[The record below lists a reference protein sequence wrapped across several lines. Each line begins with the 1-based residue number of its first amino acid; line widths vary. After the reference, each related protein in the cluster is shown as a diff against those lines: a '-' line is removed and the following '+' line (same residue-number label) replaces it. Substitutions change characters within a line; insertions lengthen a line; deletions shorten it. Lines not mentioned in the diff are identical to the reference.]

1 MPRSFWLLI
10 MGMVVNVTGGSFL
23 WPMNT
28 IYMHEQLGKSLS
40 VAGFVLMLNS
50 AAGILGNMTGGF
62 LFDKL
67 GGYRSTLYGTL
78 FSLFSLIGLTL
89 WHGWPS
95 YVLFLI
101 LVGFGSGVIQPA
113 MLSLG
118 AAAWKGGGRRAFNA
132 MYVAQNIGVAIG
144 TSLAGYI
151 ASISFEWI
159 FIANTFLF
167 FIFFLIVFVFYRRL
181 DTTPSGRRGRT
192 KGTGGEGKEK
202 TGKQPYFSLA
212 LLSLV
217 FCLSWI
223 AYVQW
228 TTTLSTYTQDIGISL
243 EEYSFLWTVN
253 GALIVLGQPLVALLV
268 RYLAKS
274 MKKQLVYGLA
284 IFMGAFYLASV
295 SRTFSGFLTAM
306 VILTLGE
313 MLVWPAIPAVADRL
327 APEGKRG
334 LFQGIINS
342 ASAAG
347 RMIGPVIGGV
357 IVDHYGMGRLFS
369 IMIFV
374 FLIALFLVHFFDGSM
389 KRGQKTKDMAAT

>member
-167 FIFFLIVFVFYRRL
+167 LFFSLSSLFFTADWIRLLPEGGDGRKEPAEKGRKRQGNSPIFPLLCCLWSFAFPGLPMSSGQQPCRPIPRILAFRWKNIVF
-181 DTTPSGRRGRT
+181 SGR
-192 KGTGGEGKEK
+192 
-202 TGKQPYFSLA
+202 
-212 LLSLV
+212 
-217 FCLSWI
+217 
-223 AYVQW
+223 
-228 TTTLSTYTQDIGISL
+228 STEPL
-243 EEYSFLWTVN
+243 SFLDS
-253 GALIVLGQPLVALLV
+253 L
-268 RYLAKS
+268 
-274 MKKQLVYGLA
+274 
-284 IFMGAFYLASV
+284 
-295 SRTFSGFLTAM
+295 
-306 VILTLGE
+306 
-313 MLVWPAIPAVADRL
+313 
-327 APEGKRG
+327 
-334 LFQGIINS
+334 
-342 ASAAG
+342 
-347 RMIGPVIGGV
+347 
-357 IVDHYGMGRLFS
+357 
-369 IMIFV
+369 
-374 FLIALFLVHFFDGSM
+374 
-389 KRGQKTKDMAAT
+389 

>member
-1 MPRSFWLLI
+1 MDLYSQYI
-10 MGMVVNVTGGSFL
+10 
-23 WPMNT
+23 
-28 IYMHEQLGKSLS
+28 
-40 VAGFVLMLNS
+40 FV
-50 AAGILGNMTGGF
+50 
-62 LFDKL
+62 
-67 GGYRSTLYGTL
+67 
-78 FSLFSLIGLTL
+78 
-89 WHGWPS
+89 
-95 YVLFLI
+95 
-101 LVGFGSGVIQPA
+101 
-113 MLSLG
+113 
-118 AAAWKGGGRRAFNA
+118 
-132 MYVAQNIGVAIG
+132 
-144 TSLAGYI
+144 
-151 ASISFEWI
+151 
-159 FIANTFLF
+159 

-181 DTTPSGRRGRT
+181 DTAPSGRRGRT